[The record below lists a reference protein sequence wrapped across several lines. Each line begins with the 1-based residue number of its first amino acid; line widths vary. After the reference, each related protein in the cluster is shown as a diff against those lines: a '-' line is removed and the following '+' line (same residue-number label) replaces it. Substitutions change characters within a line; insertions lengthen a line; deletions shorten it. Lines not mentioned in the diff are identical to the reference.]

1 MFSIWEHEQF
11 LQYDVVIIGSGITGL
26 STACSLLERKPQLKV
41 CIVERGQLPSGASTK
56 NAGFACIG
64 SFTEKQ
70 HDLRLMG
77 EDAFL
82 ELIEARIKGLEML
95 RKRVGDSNMDFE
107 QHGGYELLLPTM
119 NAVSQDELDAMNAV
133 LYPLFNR
140 DVFSLQQQKI
150 TEFGFEGT
158 SQLIYNFFEGQIN
171 SGKMMRALMQRAL
184 SLGVQIMMGTEVLQ
198 LTDSGNSVRIVCKS
212 FMDKGTLTLT
222 AEQVAVCTNAFIPAL
237 LPEIEVNPGRGQV
250 LCTSVIS
257 SLKFK
262 GVFSIDEGY
271 YYFRNYGNR
280 VLFGGGR
287 NLDFETEQTTEFGL
301 NPLIYE
307 NLLKYLSEVIIPNE
321 KYTIDYHWS
330 GIMAF
335 HPQKQPLVYKTKPGI
350 WVAGRL
356 NGMGVAI
363 GSHVAENLAINLIKE
378 LAL

>member
-26 STACSLLERKPQLKV
+26 STACSLLENKPQLKV
-41 CIVERGQLPSGASTK
+41 CIVERGQLPAGASTK

-64 SFTEKQ
+64 SFTEKV
-70 HDLRLMG
+70 HDLKLMG

-95 RKRVGDSNMDFE
+95 RKRVGDSNMEYE
-107 QHGGYELLLPTM
+107 QNGGYELILSSMP
-119 NAVSQDELDAMNAV
+119 AVLQDELDGMNAV
-133 LYPLFNR
+133 LYPLFKR
-140 DVFSLQQQKI
+140 EAFSMVPKKI
-150 TEFGFEGT
+150 KEFGFGGT
-158 SQLIYNFFEGQIN
+158 SQLIHNFFEGQIN
-171 SGKMMRALMQRAL
+171 TGKMMRALIHRAS
-184 SLGVQIMMGTEVLQ
+184 SLGVQIMTGTEVLQ
-198 LTDSGNSVRIVCKS
+198 LTDSGNSIRIVCKP
-212 FMDKGTLTLT
+212 FTATGTLTLT

-250 LCTSVIS
+250 LCTSVIP

-287 NLDFETEQTTEFGL
+287 NLDFEAEQTTEFGI
-301 NPLIYE
+301 NPLIHE
-307 NLLKYLSEVIIPNE
+307 QLLKYLKEIILPDE
-321 KYTIDYHWS
+321 TYSIDYHWS

-335 HPQKQPLVYKTKPGI
+335 HSQKQPLVYKAKRGI
-350 WVAGRL
+350 WAAGRL

-363 GSHVAENLAINLIKE
+363 GSHVAENLKNSILQE
-378 LAL
+378 S